1 MFTEIIEPLQ
11 YRPGPAAL
19 RRRLTNL
26 LHRIKIELFG
36 AEALEPGYLMG
47 KDVRALNTQLVEG
60 LIYKMLSQRDSLIE
74 TVFQP
79 EPGKLNFYV
88 LLKIHNHDTAI
99 QLCRILGDYEMLE
112 IAERYPVWF
121 DFIPH
126 HTKDYYLAKNL
137 PIFYKKRNAATYKT
151 SKAQPAYVS

>member
-26 LHRIKIELFG
+26 LCRIKIELFG
-36 AEALEPGYLMG
+36 VEALEPDYLTG
-47 KDVRALNTQLVEG
+47 KDVRALNTQLVER

-74 TVFQP
+74 IVFQP
-79 EPGKLNFYV
+79 EPGSLQFLILLRTDNFD
-88 LLKIHNHDTAI
+88 NEI
-99 QLCRILGDYEMLE
+99 QVFSMLGDYEMLE
-112 IAERYPVWF
+112 IAERYPVRF

-126 HTKDYYLAKNL
+126 HNKDYYLAMNF
-137 PIFYKKRNAATYKT
+137 PIFYKKRDAATYKT
-151 SKAQPAYVS
+151 SKA